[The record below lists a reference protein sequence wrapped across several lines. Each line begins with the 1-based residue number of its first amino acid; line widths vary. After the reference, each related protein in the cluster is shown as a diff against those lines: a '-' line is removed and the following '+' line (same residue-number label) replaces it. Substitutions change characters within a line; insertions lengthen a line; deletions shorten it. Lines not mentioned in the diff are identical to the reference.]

1 MKDATRIKIAALA
14 TALFVGLLTAGGLAV
29 RPSHAPHATAAA
41 PTQSAQPSF
50 ARADDDDDGAPA
62 PNAASFS
69 ELDDE

>member
-14 TALFVGLLTAGGLAV
+14 TALFIGLLTAGGLAV
-29 RPSHAPHATAAA
+29 RPSHAPHATATS
-41 PTQSAQPSF
+41 PTRSAQPSL
-50 ARADDDDDGAPA
+50 AGAADDDGAPT